1 MKIAPFGVER
11 WMNEWETKAVS
22 NLAETCVDSL
32 TVGELLEI
40 SGERE
45 AFLSYTFII
54 YSPLI

>member
-32 TVGELLEI
+32 TVNELLEI
-40 SGERE
+40 GR
-45 AFLSYTFII
+45 AHV
-54 YSPLI
+54 